1 MSKKKKKG
9 QHKQNQKKEK
19 EKKEKITYIDDNSTI
34 SDMNVPGH
42 RWYNKDRDKLPPKKQ
57 STAKEKAKTF
67 FGTMKTM
74 VIPMLMTLGILL
86 ALYLFILL
94 FWALTK

>member
-86 ALYLFILL
+86 VLYLLILL
-94 FWALTK
+94 FAALA